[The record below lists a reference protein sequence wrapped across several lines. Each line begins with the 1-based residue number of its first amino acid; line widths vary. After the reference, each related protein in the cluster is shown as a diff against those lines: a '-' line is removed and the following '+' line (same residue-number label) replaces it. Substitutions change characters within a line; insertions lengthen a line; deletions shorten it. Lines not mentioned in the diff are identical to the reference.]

1 MIWRDY
7 LMSNTV
13 EIREDKKMIRELFWY
28 SFLLENSYNYERQQA
43 LGYAVGMW
51 PAIKRFYKSDEDRA
65 EALVRHMQIFNTTP
79 HLVTTITGVSAA
91 LEKEASIQPDFDKST
106 INSIKVSLMGPLAGI
121 GDSFFW
127 GTIRI
132 IATAIALPL
141 TAQGS
146 VLGPILFLIAF
157 NIPHIIIR
165 YLGLVFG
172 YKFGT
177 NILTNANES
186 GLFSKITKSAT
197 IVGLMV
203 IGAMSAQMVK
213 LSTTVSF
220 TFEEAVFNLQDYIDQ
235 IFPLLLPLMY
245 TLFMFWLL
253 KKKEKSS
260 TFLLLFTIGV
270 GILGAYLKLL

>member
-1 MIWRDY
+1 MN
-7 LMSNTV
+7 NTV

-146 VLGPILFLIAF
+146 VLGPILFLVAF

-165 YLGLVFG
+165 YFGLVFG

-186 GLFSKITKSAT
+186 GLFTKITKGAT

-235 IFPLLLPLMY
+235 IFPLLLPLLY